1 MVRTYADAR
10 DRLRAAL
17 SELSVIV
24 GPRARPEA
32 LASVGS
38 LERQLE
44 ENRFNVVVFGA
55 FKRGKTTF
63 VNALLGADVLP
74 TAVVPLTSIATA
86 IGWGREVRVRIEY
99 LDGRAEDVDVS
110 ALARF
115 VTETGNPGNRL
126 GVARAV
132 VTFPSRDLEDGVSL
146 LDTPGVGSVYEHNT
160 DAARASLADA
170 DAAIF
175 LTSADPPI
183 SDSERAFLA
192 DVREH
197 ASRLFFVLNKVDYL
211 SASDREEALAFTQEV
226 VSAAVGRRSDVFAMS
241 ARSALTAKLL
251 GDEAALAESG
261 FTAFQRH
268 FRRFLLDEKG
278 QAIVESVARRA
289 LRLADDERNVLGIE
303 ERAAELSAE
312 EVREARARMETVFA
326 EARARQQ
333 EMQALLQHAA
343 RRLVDVL
350 DEDLARLRAA
360 EGPRLL
366 RLARERMSRVED
378 VRVAGA
384 EIDALVKETLRAD
397 VERWR
402 PEEEKRLGAELV
414 ASSTRS
420 VDEAGRIE
428 RETVLLCGEILGI
441 ELLAEGNGV
450 DLSPHTRFTYSFFEV
465 PTILESILPDVR
477 RLLPRRSAL
486 RLLERDMAER
496 IPRWVDKHSG
506 RLRWDFVQRID
517 QTLRELGLALDR
529 RLEATI
535 ERLTEGLERS
545 KGDQAR
551 SEENAREVG
560 ERASSLR
567 RRLDDLRRT
576 FLAASDDGDLE
587 VAR

>member
-303 ERAAELSAE
+303 ERAAQLSAE

-441 ELLAEGNGV
+441 ELLAEGSGV